1 MSGGSWGC
9 PYGLSVAIPGI
20 LGNMS
25 VNIVVVDDDP
35 GFRRIAKTLLTARG
49 LRVVAESEDG
59 ASALAAVR
67 EHRPDGL
74 LLDLHLPDHDGVT
87 VARMLRAEDQPPRI
101 VLTSTEQSF
110 WSVDELRQAGI
121 ESFIAKDRLFDA
133 DLKTIFSPTA

>member
-1 MSGGSWGC
+1 
-9 PYGLSVAIPGI
+9 
-20 LGNMS
+20 MS

-67 EHRPDGL
+67 EHQPDGL
-74 LLDLHLPDHDGVT
+74 LLDLHLPDQDGVA
-87 VARMLRAEDQPPRI
+87 VARMVREEERPPRI

-110 WSVDELRQAGI
+110 WSLDELRQAGI
-121 ESFIAKDRLFDA
+121 ASFIAKDRLFDA
-133 DLKTIFSPTA
+133 DLKAIFGPPV

>member
-1 MSGGSWGC
+1 
-9 PYGLSVAIPGI
+9 
-20 LGNMS
+20 MS
-25 VNIVVVDDDP
+25 VSIVVVDDDP

-74 LLDLHLPDHDGVT
+74 LLDLYLPDGDGVT
-87 VARMLRAEDQPPRI
+87 VARKLREEEKPPRI

-110 WSVDELRQAGI
+110 WSVDELKGAGI

-133 DLKTIFSPTA
+133 DLLGIFDAPS

>member
-1 MSGGSWGC
+1 MSSKSWGC

-20 LGNMS
+20 LISMS

-49 LRVVAESEDG
+49 MHVVAESEDG

-74 LLDLHLPDHDGVT
+74 LLDLHLPDHDGVA
-87 VARMLRAEDQPPRI
+87 VARMLRAVDQPPRI

-110 WSVDELRQAGI
+110 WSADELRQAGI

-133 DLKTIFSPTA
+133 DLKGIFGATA